1 MKGLHFRACARG
13 ISLCACTVV
22 SLVAMGM
29 TAATTAWAG
38 PVSATP
44 GTIQGVITFNAP
56 FVPNSIE
63 VDARDSANQYTA
75 TANAAQNDPGN
86 CPAGSQSWCYSIIV
100 ESALANAYYLRPIA
114 YVSESSPVFVAT
126 RVPFPPTALIP
137 ITAGA
142 TVPYNISYQPGE
154 ISGTVNGN
162 DMSSQPLQVAS
173 LYFSFWDS
181 ANSLQEP
188 CGGSVEFCP
197 FNSVDQGSAPPLP
210 APATYQDFLKPN
222 DSYKYGTLAIGFEE
236 ANGATTTI
244 QFNGNQPLNSTPAA
258 GQNVTQDYT
267 LNQLAAISGN
277 LTAPG
282 QSIYNFWIT
291 TQGSTS
297 TGNNFYEL
305 FNQRPQFIPP
315 TPLTQPVTFTSR
327 IFDLADFTKPVT
339 IQPLLIL
346 SQDGTTLLQYP
357 VQAVT
362 GLTPG
367 ATVPVNYSATAA
379 SISGRVTFSPPY
391 PAGNIYPGIQALT
404 QDGGL
409 SQASLVTDAMGGT
422 YTLPAFGDTWQY
434 WRFGWNFTL
443 PNPNFK
449 SSYFVGQFLT
459 SPVLQVNNGQNVT
472 GNNFT
477 FPTAL
482 VKVLFTAPAGTTITD
497 PQLAAL
503 TGNYAGGAFAPDFV
517 ETGNAE
523 GLGFNSVLN
532 AESDIVLRVHNVPF
546 QITPSAIINPGGQPG
561 TGRTTF
567 SPIVIN
573 PKQGDIIIV
582 GIPGTLSLTVTSPQ
596 NGQVFST
603 CQIPVTGSAT
613 GAQNITITVNGQPV
627 QTTSANNSND
637 PNQVLF
643 STTVNGNGGNTQIT
657 VVGSAP
663 GNTSV
668 TDTLTVSANNPT
680 VNVSAQVA
688 SSMLW
693 PPNHDLVS
701 VGLTATAQSACDGN
715 PSLGV
720 RVYSNES
727 DVAETGT
734 GNFSPDAAGIAT
746 GTLRLREERVAT
758 DPGRVYLILATGTSH
773 GGGSGHACT
782 TVVVPHDQ
790 SANSIAIV
798 NSMANTAANTCRT
811 TGQPP
816 AGYVQVGIGPAIG
829 PKQ

>member
-1 MKGLHFRACARG
+1 MNKLLSRACARG

-22 SLVAMGM
+22 SLMAMAL
-29 TAATTAWAG
+29 TVPSAAEAP

-44 GTIQGVITFNAP
+44 GTIQGVITLNAP
-56 FVPNSIE
+56 FVPTSIE
-63 VDARDSANQYTA
+63 VDARDSNNQYTA
-75 TANAAQNDPGN
+75 TANATQNDPAN
-86 CPAGSQSWCYSIIV
+86 CPSGSQNWCYSIIV
-100 ESALANAYYLRPIA
+100 ESALANAYYLRPMA
-114 YVSESSPVFVAT
+114 SVSESSPIFVAT
-126 RVPFPPTALIP
+126 RVPFPPTSLVP

-142 TVPYNISYQPGE
+142 TVPHNITYQPGE
-154 ISGTVNGN
+154 ISGTVSGN
-162 DMSSQPLQVAS
+162 DMNSQPLQVAN
-173 LYFSFWDS
+173 LYFSFWDQ
-181 ANSLQEP
+181 ANALNEP

-210 APATYQDFLKPN
+210 APATYQDFLKPTDTYN
-222 DSYKYGTLAIGFEE
+222 YGTRSVGFQE

-244 QFNGNQPLNSTPAA
+244 QFDGNQPLNSTPAA
-258 GQNVTQDYT
+258 GQNVTQNYT
-267 LNQLAAISGN
+267 FNQVAAISGS
-277 LTAPG
+277 LSAPG

-291 TQGSTS
+291 TQGSAN
-297 TGNNFYEL
+297 TGSNFFEQ

-315 TPLTQPVTFTSR
+315 TPLTQPATYTSR
-327 IFDLADFTKPVT
+327 IFDLADFTKPIY

-357 VQAVT
+357 SQLVS
-362 GLTPG
+362 GLHPG
-367 ATVPVNYSATAA
+367 ATVPVDYSASAA

-409 SQASLVTDAMGGT
+409 TQASLVPDAHGGT

-434 WRFGWNFTL
+434 WRFGWDFKL

-449 SSYFVGQFLT
+449 SSYLVGQFLT
-459 SPVLQVNNGQNVT
+459 SPVLQVSNGENAT
-472 GNNFT
+472 GNDFT

-497 PQLAAL
+497 PQLSAV
-503 TGNYAGGAFAPDFV
+503 TGTYVGGAFVPDFV

-546 QITPSAIINPGGQPG
+546 QITPSAIINPGGNPG

-567 SPIVIN
+567 SPIVVDPN
-573 PKQGDIIIV
+573 QGDIIIV

-603 CQIPVTGSAT
+603 CQIPVAGTAT
-613 GAQNITITVNGQPV
+613 GAKNITITVNGQPV
-627 QTTSANNSND
+627 QTASAGNPND
-637 PNQVLF
+637 PNQVTF
-643 STTVNGNGGNTQIT
+643 STTIAGNGGSTQIA
-657 VVGSAP
+657 VVASAP

-715 PSLGV
+715 PALSV
-720 RVYSNES
+720 RVYSNEG

-734 GNFSPDAAGIAT
+734 GNFSPDASNVAT

-758 DPGRVYLILATGTSH
+758 DTGRVYLIVATGNSH
-773 GGGSGHACT
+773 GGGSGHACA

-790 SANSIAIV
+790 SASSIATV
-798 NSMANTAANTCRT
+798 NAMANAAANTCRN

-816 AGYVQVGIGPAIG
+816 AGYVQVGIGPVIG